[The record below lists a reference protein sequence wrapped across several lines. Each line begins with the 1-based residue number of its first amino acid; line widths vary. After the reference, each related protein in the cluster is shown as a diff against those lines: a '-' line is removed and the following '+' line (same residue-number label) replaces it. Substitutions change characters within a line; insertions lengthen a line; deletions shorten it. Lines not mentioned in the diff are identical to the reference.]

1 MSLETSTYFNNEPS
15 IAKLGPP
22 KHTVCGCPPAMSM
35 VKLPTNTSICWYP
48 MRVPYGRELKL
59 KVILDMNGVE
69 SFIPMVRQQVTAERS
84 TKAVCKYVPAIRN
97 LIFIRSDRAVIDR
110 IKSEVE
116 YATPMRFIM
125 DQSTRQP
132 IIVPEKQMEDFLK
145 VSSCPDRELLYLKE
159 TDFSLKNGEQVM
171 ITDGPFAG
179 VEGKVLRI
187 KGNKRVVVS
196 IEGVAAVA
204 IAFVPKSHID
214 KIG

>member
-1 MSLETSTYFNNEPS
+1 MSLETSTDFNNEPS
-15 IAKLGPP
+15 IAKLGTQ
-22 KHTVCGCPPAMSM
+22 KHNVCGCPPAMS
-35 VKLPTNTSICWYP
+35 VAKRTTNTSICWYP

-59 KVILDMNGVE
+59 KVALDLNGVE
-69 SFIPMVRQQVTAERS
+69 SFIPMVRQQVTSEQSAK
-84 TKAVCKYVPAIRN
+84 TVYKQVPAIRN
-97 LIFIRSDRAVIDR
+97 LIFIRSDRTVIDR

-145 VSSCPDRELLYLKE
+145 VSSCPDPELLYLKE
-159 TDFSLKNGEQVM
+159 TDFALKNGELIR

-204 IAFVPKSHID
+204 IAFVPKSYID